1 MAPVKS
7 LLVTFGDR
15 SVTISGIVICDRA
28 LYKRE
33 YTL

>member
-7 LLVTFGDR
+7 LLVTPGDR
-15 SVTISGIVICDRA
+15 SVTISGIANSDRA
-28 LYKRE
+28 QYKRE